1 LNFQLSEAVAIL
13 ERTPDVLDAW
23 LRRLPDSWTQVNE
36 GSQTWTSF
44 DIVGHLI
51 VGERTDWITRTRI
64 ILDEGESR
72 TFYPF
77 DMSAQFKESKAK
89 QLSEL
94 LDEFAQLRK
103 QNLETLREMRLTD
116 ADLARRGRHP
126 ELGSVTLE
134 QLLAT
139 WVAHDLNHLHQLA
152 RVLATQYREATG
164 AWVNYLGVMRCAG
177 HSDK

>member
-1 LNFQLSEAVAIL
+1 VNFQLNEAVAIL

-23 LRRLPDSWTQVNE
+23 LRPLPERWTRVNE
-36 GSQTWTSF
+36 GPKTWSPF

-64 ILDEGESR
+64 ILDQGESR
-72 TFYPF
+72 TFDPF
-77 DMSAQFKESKAK
+77 DMSAQFKESEGK
-89 QLSEL
+89 QLGEL
-94 LDEFAQLRK
+94 LDEFGQLRM

-116 ADLARRGRHP
+116 ADLERRGKHP

-152 RVLATQYREATG
+152 RVMGTQYREATG
-164 AWVNYLGVMRCAG
+164 PWVKYLGVMRCAG